1 MLEYTEEQL
10 LEAIKDTGGIMSR
23 IADKLGCSWHSAEKH
38 VNKNEVAKQAYK
50 DERQGLIDDSE
61 NVIRNAVKGGD
72 VQSAKFVLMTLG
84 KNRGYTERQEVE
96 HSGDM
101 SITINRHPVKSETKL
116 TDD

>member
-1 MLEYTEEQL
+1 MLEYTEDQL

-101 SITINRHPVKSETKL
+101 SITINRHPVKSDFQL